1 MRKIDREAE
10 KALQDQYN
18 KDVSRWKTITFYV
31 TCSSFVVAMAVLI
44 LVGFG
49 WGAAIIPSILV
60 SSIVMLA
67 SLIVV
72 EVKKRSR
79 SRERN

>member
-10 KALQDQYN
+10 KALQDQYD

-49 WGAAIIPSILV
+49 WGQQ
-60 SSIVMLA
+60 SSHQ
-67 SLIVV
+67 SS
-72 EVKKRSR
+72 SR
-79 SRERN
+79 PLSCSRR